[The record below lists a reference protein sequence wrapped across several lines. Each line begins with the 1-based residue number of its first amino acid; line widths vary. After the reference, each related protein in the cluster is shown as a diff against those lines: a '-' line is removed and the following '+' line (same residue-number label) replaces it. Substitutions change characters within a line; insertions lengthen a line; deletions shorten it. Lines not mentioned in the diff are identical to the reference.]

1 MAGRAPANGHATT
14 RAATTSPAPGA
25 GDVPRELSHR
35 QILVVLSGVML
46 GMGLAALDQTVV
58 ATALPSIVGDLGG
71 LEQLSW
77 VVTAYLL
84 TQTIATPLFGKLGDL
99 YGRKTIFQIAISL
112 FVLGSVLAGFSASM
126 LQLIVCRGLQGFGAG
141 GLIIVAQAI
150 IADVVSP
157 RERGRYQGYFGA
169 VFAATSVA
177 GPLIGGFL
185 TDHLS
190 WRWIF
195 FVNVPLGV
203 AALVVTATFM
213 PASVRRK
220 TVRIDWAGTALLA
233 AGISCLVLLTSW
245 GGTEYEWGSPVIVGL
260 ALATIGFG
268 VSFVL
273 VERRAAEPAMPLR
286 LFRIRT
292 VVLACGVLF
301 FVGVAMFGAVTY
313 LPAFLQIANGV
324 SASNAGLLIVPLMLG
339 LLTSSVVSGR
349 LISWTGHYRIFPI
362 VGMGTAT
369 IGMLLLSSL
378 DAGSS
383 RFQSGAYMTILGIG
397 LGMVMPVMVLATQN
411 AVPVEDLGVGT
422 ATVGFFRAV
431 GGSVGVAAFGALF
444 TARLTELLH
453 DAASRHITPEAVRRM
468 SPAARAATQDAFA
481 DAITRVFAVA
491 VPLLFIGFVLAIL
504 VRELPLRTGSG
515 AVVRAASALEVDFA
529 EESLAAVADPAL
541 ALESVADPAPAETGR
556 SP

>member
-1 MAGRAPANGHATT
+1 MAGRAPANDRGTKR
-14 RAATTSPAPGA
+14 RAPAVGA
-25 GDVPRELSHR
+25 GVPAELSRR
-35 QILVVLSGVML
+35 QVLVVLSGVML

-99 YGRKTIFQIAISL
+99 YGRKSIYQIAISL
-112 FVLGSVLAGFSASM
+112 FILGSVLAGFSATM
-126 LQLIVCRGLQGFGAG
+126 VQLIVCRAVQGFGAG

-203 AALVVTATFM
+203 AALVVTAAFM
-213 PASVRRK
+213 PASVRLK
-220 TVRIDWAGTALLA
+220 EVRIDWAGTALLA

-245 GGTEYEWGSPVIVGL
+245 GGVDYAWGSPVIVAL
-260 ALATIGFG
+260 ALATIGCG
-268 VSFVL
+268 VAFVL
-273 VERRAAEPAMPLR
+273 VERRAVEPAMPLR

-292 VVLACGVLF
+292 VALACGILF
-301 FVGVAMFGAVTY
+301 FVGTAMFGAVTY
-313 LPAFLQIANGV
+313 LPTLLQIANGA

-339 LLTSSVVSGR
+339 LLGASVVAGQ
-349 LISWTGHYRIFPI
+349 LISRTGHYRIFPV

-369 IGMLLLSSL
+369 VGMLLLSTL

-383 RFQSGAYMTILGIG
+383 RLQSGVYMAVLGIG

-422 ATVGFFRAV
+422 ATIGFFRAV

-444 TARLTELLH
+444 TSRITELLP
-453 DAASRHITPEAVRRM
+453 DAAGLHITPEAMRRM

-491 VPLLFIGFVLAIL
+491 VPLLLIGFVLAIL
-504 VRELPLRTGSG
+504 LRELPLRTGSG
-515 AVVRAASALEVDFA
+515 AVIRATSALEVDFA
-529 EESLAAVADPAL
+529 EESLVAVADPAL
-541 ALESVADPAPAETGR
+541 ALESVAEPAPVETSK